1 MTRESISTLFW
12 FSCSNCSI
20 CFLLGTPFLA
30 LIFIALFCITKKV
43 CTYKYIVHDRFS
55 IVSKLVLS
63 GFQYVVKRLTT
74 TIIHGQSASEIE
86 SKKWYSF
93 CWLHLYFFRFSN
105 YIPLH
110 QKYTSYA
117 QSLEGLTVSAKSR
130 HRPNGEGSSN

>member
-1 MTRESISTLFW
+1 M
-12 FSCSNCSI
+12 
-20 CFLLGTPFLA
+20 
-30 LIFIALFCITKKV
+30 
-43 CTYKYIVHDRFS
+43 YIVHDRFS

-117 QSLEGLTVSAKSR
+117 QSLEGLTVSAKSCIS
-130 HRPNGEGSSN
+130 EYVK